1 MARGAANPSWQP
13 KCCSGFR
20 PHPHQGELKRLAAL
34 ASNDGRV
41 QFMSIFDK
49 GFFTILGC
57 AALLVLVA
65 VPLALRKIPRNIAYG
80 FRTRATMASDEIW
93 YEANAHFGR
102 GLIVSTLC
110 GTFVAYLVY
119 VYQPFSPDA
128 FLPVSILLLVAPGAI
143 AALATASHV
152 RTLRD

>member
-1 MARGAANPSWQP
+1 
-13 KCCSGFR
+13 
-20 PHPHQGELKRLAAL
+20 
-34 ASNDGRV
+34 
-41 QFMSIFDK
+41 MSMFDK

-57 AALLVLVA
+57 AALLILVA

-110 GTFVAYLVY
+110 GTFVAWLIHVH
-119 VYQPFSPDA
+119 QPFSPDA
-128 FLPVSILLLVAPGAI
+128 FLPVSIFVLVAPSAI
-143 AALATASHV
+143 AALATASYV
-152 RTLRD
+152 RNLDD